1 MQAFLKRRVTREELL
16 MIDKDLGIEFE
27 EARPKDL
34 VAVYEEEGE
43 CTYTI
48 VEEVPL
54 NILRKILSP
63 GIIELLEV
71 LKTYKNVN
79 LSDTARLL
87 NRSPSNVYVDLKLLA
102 MHRIIH
108 LEKLGKQVIPYL
120 LLDEIKVIP

>member
-1 MQAFLKRRVTREELL
+1 MRAFVKRRVTREELL
-16 MIDKDLGIEFE
+16 IIGKDPGIEFE

-54 NILRKILSP
+54 NILRKILSLRV
-63 GIIELLEV
+63 IELLEV

-79 LSDTARLL
+79 LSDMARSL
-87 NRSPSNVYVDLKLLA
+87 NRSPSNVYTDLKLLA
-102 MHRIIH
+102 MHHIVH

-120 LLDEIKVIP
+120 LLEEIKIVP

>member
-1 MQAFLKRRVTREELL
+1 REELL
-16 MIDKDLGIEFE
+16 MIDKELGIEFE